1 MIGRAELRAQGQP
14 VNEPLEAE
22 LSRERYEAEH
32 INVGKK
38 SEPALPALAGASDRH
53 SSYITGGGR
62 RGVSSGVSV
71 NRALALYLSSIG
83 RSQFGISEIGPNT
96 YNPSRSTRD
105 LRMHIG
111 VNGDTD
117 AARE

>member
-1 MIGRAELRAQGQP
+1 M
-14 VNEPLEAE
+14 
-22 LSRERYEAEH
+22 SR
-32 INVGKK
+32 G
-38 SEPALPALAGASDRH
+38 
-53 SSYITGGGR
+53 
-62 RGVSSGVSV
+62 V
-71 NRALALYLSSIG
+71 NRALALYRSSIG
-83 RSQFGISEIGPNT
+83 RSQFGISEIGLNT